1 MRFFVGILLCAVL
14 CGVAGAA
21 SAQIYGGASSSG
33 TVVLSN
39 FSSDETPQLVVAA
52 PPANPAAPPTAA
64 PALPAR
70 SPVDPQN
77 PAAAYGEMIDRVAR
91 ETAISP
97 QLLRAVITVESGYQ
111 ALAVSAKGAQGLMQ
125 LMPSTAS
132 RFGVR
137 DAFDP
142 QQNIRG
148 GAQYLKWLL
157 DYFRGNLS
165 LALAGYNAGEAAV
178 VKAGYRIPPI
188 AETRNYVP
196 KVLWH
201 LNHPVA
207 NG

>member
-1 MRFFVGILLCAVL
+1 MLS
-14 CGVAGAA
+14 GVAGAA
-21 SAQIYGGASSSG
+21 SAQIYGGASSNG
-33 TVVLSN
+33 AVVLSN

-52 PPANPAAPPTAA
+52 PAADPVVPPAAA
-64 PALPAR
+64 PASPA
-70 SPVDPQN
+70 PAAVDPRN
-77 PAAAYGEMIDRVAR
+77 PGAAYGAMIDRVAR
-91 ETAISP
+91 ETAVSP

-111 ALAVSAKGAQGLMQ
+111 ARAVSAKGAQGLMQ
-125 LMPSTAS
+125 LMPTTAS

-188 AETRNYVP
+188 AETRVYVP